1 MRVDPA
7 PEELALWICQEMQN
21 DKHAKCITS
30 RSLLSGMAKIR
41 ESSELDL
48 DAGTSS
54 NLGQSELWPPAS
66 KLLRKGKIM
75 PGRYL

>member
-1 MRVDPA
+1 MRVDRA